1 LGRKYPHAA
10 KEWSWQY
17 VFPSHKLSKDPR
29 TGIIRRHHVSE
40 DSLNRVIKKAA
51 KIAQINKKVT
61 SHTFR
66 HSFAT
71 HLVEDGIALHE
82 IQELLGHKNIETTRI
97 CLHVAQKGASNRTSP
112 FDKLNKVH
120 PSSVK

>member
-97 CLHVAQKGASNRTSP
+97 YLHVAQTGASNRTSP

-120 PSSVK
+120 LSSIK